1 MTPSAEVLADQLKE
15 LRDVVDPDV
24 PVINFHGGK
33 PTAKEV
39 EAYLPLG
46 LEHLLVDLPT
56 EPCDQTLRRLD
67 NLQTEFAQLG

>member
-1 MTPSAEVLADQLKE
+1 MTPSAEVLSGQLEE
-15 LRDVVDPDV
+15 LRGVVDQEV
-24 PVINFHGGK
+24 PVINFHGGE

-56 EPCDQTLRRLD
+56 EPRDQTLRRLD